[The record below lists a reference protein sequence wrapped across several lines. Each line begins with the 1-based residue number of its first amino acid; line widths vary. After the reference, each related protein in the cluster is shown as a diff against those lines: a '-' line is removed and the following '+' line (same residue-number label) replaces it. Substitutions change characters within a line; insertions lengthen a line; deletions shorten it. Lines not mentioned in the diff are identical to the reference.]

1 MIHVANIAEN
11 YLNGGVDWALGGCTS
26 LLYLIIYYFSKITS
40 QFFEYNMITS
50 LLTFFQMFGT
60 ALFVSAVVFAVLE
73 TCISYQSGGGSNFH
87 GLAINILKGFIMT
100 SLFTVLPQRL
110 FRFTCDIELQIV
122 NLISTSGA
130 GTFDNFLKQFVLH
143 LIQTILPP
151 LAGIL
156 QLPIMLVFIYVLVK
170 VFFGNLKRAGIL
182 LCLIFVGAFHIFNI
196 PRGYNDGFSAWLKQ
210 IIGLCFTHFAQNLI
224 LVIGMIIVPG
234 NMVLGFGVC
243 LSATEVP
250 RIAQHFGLD
259 TSVKGNVSAVI
270 YTANSAASLV
280 SRFIK

>member
-1 MIHVANIAEN
+1 MADKF
-11 YLNGGVDWALGGCTS
+11 LNGGVDWLIGGITS
-26 LLYLIIYYFSKITS
+26 VLYFLVDYFSKISS
-40 QFFEYNMITS
+40 QLFDYNLVSS
-50 LLTFFQMFGT
+50 LLIFFQMFGT

-110 FRFTCDIELQIV
+110 FRFTCDIELQIIS
-122 NLISTSGA
+122 LITSSNM
-130 GTFDNFLKQFVLH
+130 GTLDNFLQQFLGN
-143 LIQTILPP
+143 LIKIL
-151 LAGIL
+151 LAPFAAII

-182 LCLIFVGAFHIFNI
+182 LCLIFVGTFHIFNI

-224 LVIGMIIVPG
+224 LIIGMVIVPS

-259 TSVKGNVSAVI
+259 TSVKGNMSAVI